1 MRAHTKLIAL
11 AAVLLLLVSLGH
23 AHAQENLV
31 DEIRVGLYEHD
42 ANIIGHKKE
51 TGADFVLELLS
62 RPLIS
67 LQFIGTPRL
76 VVGGVINSAGQTN
89 QAYMGLIRTWDLTH
103 EVINSGDAIF
113 LEGMVGGDWND
124 GKIDVTGSPQ
134 EQHWKSHGSHLLFRT
149 GLNLGYRIN
158 PTWSVALSFNHIS
171 NAGLAKRNEGMN
183 DLGLTVNMKL

>member
-1 MRAHTKLIAL
+1 MRAYAQLIAL
-11 AAVLLLLVSLGH
+11 AVLLLLVISPGNVR
-23 AHAQENLV
+23 AQEKFL

-42 ANIIGHKKE
+42 TNIIGHKKE

-62 RPLIS
+62 RPIIS

-89 QAYMGLIRTWDLTH
+89 QAYIGLIRTWDLTH

-124 GKIDVTGSPQ
+124 GKIDVTGTPQ
-134 EQHWKSHGSHLLFRT
+134 EQYWKSHGSHLLFRT

-183 DLGLTVNMKL
+183 DLGLSVNMEL